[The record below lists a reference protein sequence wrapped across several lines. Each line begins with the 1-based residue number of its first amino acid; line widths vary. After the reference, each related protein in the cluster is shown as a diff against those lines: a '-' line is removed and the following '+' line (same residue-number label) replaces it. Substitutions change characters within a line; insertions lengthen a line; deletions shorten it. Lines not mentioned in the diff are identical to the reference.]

1 MSAKWFRFGVGS
13 AAVLFTL
20 LLPSCGHDQQLVLI
34 TVQPDTDTFG
44 SPTTPVSADA
54 GLSVQLKAL
63 GTYIHPQVTKD
74 ITSQVTWDSNTVG
87 LATVSSTGLVVVT
100 GAECGNGLV
109 SATVTTN
116 KSPGNLSS
124 SGALITGFMT
134 ATVVCFTGTGPAV
147 TINFAGTGK
156 GAVSSSPSGL
166 GCSAT
171 CTGTFPF
178 GTSFTLT
185 AIPNPPS
192 VFGGWAGCD
201 VVSGTACTINNIQSS
216 KILAVTFN

>member
-1 MSAKWFRFGVGS
+1 MSAKWFRFAVGS
-13 AAVLFTL
+13 AALLFTL
-20 LLPSCGHDQQLVLI
+20 LLPSCGHDQQLVSI
-34 TVQPDTDTFG
+34 AVQPDTETFG
-44 SPTTPVSADA
+44 APTIPVSADA

-74 ITSQVTWDSNTVG
+74 ITSQVKWDSNTVG
-87 LATVSSTGLVVVT
+87 LATVNSTGLLVAT
-100 GAECGNGLV
+100 GSECGNALV

-134 ATVVCFTGTGPAV
+134 TTVVCFTGNGPTV

-166 GCSAT
+166 GCSAM
-171 CTGTFPF
+171 CTGSFPF

-201 VVSGTACTINNIQSS
+201 SVSGTACTINNLQNDVSVN
-216 KILAVTFN
+216 VTFN